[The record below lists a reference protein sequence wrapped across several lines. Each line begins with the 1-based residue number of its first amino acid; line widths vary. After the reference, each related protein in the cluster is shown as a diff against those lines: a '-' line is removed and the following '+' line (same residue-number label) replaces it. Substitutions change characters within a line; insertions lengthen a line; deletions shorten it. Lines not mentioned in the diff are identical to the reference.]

1 MNDFR
6 FLVITCLIAMLSC
19 TSSLAQLAKRSGS
32 VSKSQSADFQIQA
45 SKKIDRLVGADFRR
59 KQIRPLGKA
68 NDAEFMRRAYLN
80 AIGRIPSYEEAV
92 SFLND
97 ESPDKRNNLIDSLLG
112 SYGYNMHMFNWW
124 ADLLRATD
132 EFEDTSGAP
141 GNTFEI
147 C

>member
-1 MNDFR
+1 
-6 FLVITCLIAMLSC
+6 MLSC

-80 AIGRIPSYEEAV
+80 
-92 SFLND
+92 
-97 ESPDKRNNLIDSLLG
+97 
-112 SYGYNMHMFNWW
+112 
-124 ADLLRATD
+124 
-132 EFEDTSGAP
+132 
-141 GNTFEI
+141 
-147 C
+147 